1 METGMYQSDAT
12 QFLNSLKTKNPRL
25 EEDQRKG
32 RSLLWDKQ
40 AIDLD
45 EQATLRRSRVAQ
57 PPYPYFMT
65 V

>member
-1 METGMYQSDAT
+1 
-12 QFLNSLKTKNPRL
+12 LKTKNPRL
-25 EEDQRKG
+25 EEEQRKG

-40 AIDLD
+40 AVDLD
-45 EQATLRRSRVAQ
+45 EQATLRQSRVAQ

>member
-1 METGMYQSDAT
+1 MYQSDAT
-12 QFLNSLKTKNPRL
+12 QFLNSLKSKNPRL
-25 EEDQRKG
+25 EEEQRNG

-40 AIDLD
+40 SVDLD
-45 EQATLRRSRVAQ
+45 EQATLRQSRVAQ

>member
-1 METGMYQSDAT
+1 MYQSDAT
-12 QFLNSLKTKNPRL
+12 RFLNSLKTKNPRL

-32 RSLLWDKQ
+32 RALLWDKQ

-45 EQATLRRSRVAQ
+45 EQATLRHARVAQ